1 MKFYTKSLTA
11 QVVAGSM
18 IVMSG
23 MLISLSSNA
32 QVFMNNRGAKLNVAS
47 GSYLNVDGTFENQT
61 IGGPIHGQIE
71 NNGTMEVSGNWTN
84 NATLGGLFTT
94 NTGTVILDGSA
105 QTVGGTNTTLFN
117 NLTLAGGSSSVK
129 TLGVN
134 TIVGGG
140 YVSPAGVLT
149 LETSGTGHTLDLNA
163 REVEITNPLNSAIVA
178 GSGKIRSETTP
189 LVTLSGP
196 AGPGY
201 GKVVWDIGLSGNGS
215 IYTVPFANAAG
226 NDIKFLY
233 EKTSA
238 GVGASGKMKFSTYH
252 TAVDNT
258 PWATTVTGLVNDY
271 NQPSQLYVVD
281 RFWNIEH
288 VGYTIGTGNLPQSK
302 YTFKYDDVDLNMG
315 GNPLINNVGID
326 NEAQL
331 RPQRFNPYLPSNG
344 GWGDWLFGP
353 NVNALANTLQI
364 SIANDYG
371 GTTWMGGDY
380 LPVWTL
386 VDESN
391 PLPIELIRF
400 AGNCADGQVE
410 VTWTT
415 ASETNNDFFT
425 VQRSIDGVTFE
436 DVVIVDGAGN
446 SSTIINYS
454 AIDYNPYGGTSYYRL
469 KQTDF
474 DGASKYS
481 DVVAV
486 SCGNAATD
494 FNLVN
499 AYDQGNGTMA
509 VVFNAGDNEL
519 YTVTLYDIIG
529 KQITETTGKAYSGK
543 NQINIAVGD
552 LARGIYMVNLKNE
565 FKSFGRRVML
575 H

>member
-1 MKFYTKSLTA
+1 MMKFYSKSLTS
-11 QVVAGSM
+11 QVITGSV
-18 IVMSG
+18 IAVSG
-23 MLISLSSNA
+23 LLFSLSSNA
-32 QVFMNNRGAKLNVAS
+32 QVFMNNSGAKLNVAS
-47 GSYLNVDGTFENQT
+47 GSYLNIDGTFENQT
-61 IGGPIHGQIE
+61 NGAIE
-71 NNGTMEVSGNWTN
+71 NNGTMEVLNNWTN
-84 NATLGGLFTT
+84 NDASGVFST
-94 NTGTVILDGSA
+94 NAGTVRLDGGA
-105 QTVGGTNTTLFN
+105 QTINGSNTTKFN
-117 NLTLAGGSSSVK
+117 NLTLAGSSSSVK
-129 TLGVN
+129 TLGVPN

-140 YVSPAGVLT
+140 YGTPTGVLT

-163 REVEITNPLNSAIVA
+163 KEIEITNPLNSAIVA
-178 GSGKIRSETTP
+178 GTGKIRSETTP
-189 LVTLSGP
+189 SS
-196 AGPGY
+196 GY
-201 GKVVWDIGLSGNGS
+201 GKVVWDIGTSGNGS
-215 IYTVPFANAAG
+215 VYTVPFANAAG

-238 GVGASGKMKFSTYH
+238 GTGAAGKMKFSTYH
-252 TAVDNT
+252 TATDNT
-258 PWATTVTGLVNDY
+258 PWATTVTGLNNVY
-271 NQPSQLYVVD
+271 GQPSHLYVVD

-288 VGYTIGTGNLPQSK
+288 EGYTLGTGNMPQSK
-302 YTFKYDDVDLNMG
+302 YTFKYDDVDLNLL
-315 GNPLINNVGID
+315 GNTGID
-326 NEAQL
+326 FESQL
-331 RPQRFNPYLPSNG
+331 RAQRFNPYLPSNG
-344 GWGDWLFGP
+344 GWDDWLFGP
-353 NVNALANTLQI
+353 NVNTAANTLQI

-386 VDESN
+386 IDESN

-400 AGNCADGQVE
+400 AGNCTDGQIE

-425 VQRSIDGVTFE
+425 VQRSIDGVNFE

-446 SSTIINYS
+446 SSSIINYS
-454 AIDYNPYGGTSYYRL
+454 AVDYNPYGGTSYYRL

>member
-1 MKFYTKSLTA
+1 MKKFYKNTIALVLAATA
-11 QVVAGSM
+11 FSTAV
-18 IVMSG
+18 
-23 MLISLSSNA
+23 NA
-32 QVFMNNRGAKLNVAS
+32 QIFTNNNGAKLNIAS
-47 GSYLNVDGTFENQT
+47 GTYLNIDGTFENQSNADV
-61 IGGPIHGQIE
+61 INADIE
-71 NNGTMEVSGNWTN
+71 NNGTMEVSEGWTN
-84 NATLGGLFTT
+84 NDAQGVFST
-94 NTGTVILDGSA
+94 NAGTVRLDGSA
-105 QTVGGTNTTLFN
+105 QTIGGTNTTFFN

-129 TLGVN
+129 TLAIN
-134 TIVGGG
+134 TLVGGG
-140 YVSPAGVLT
+140 YGSPAGVLT
-149 LETSGTGHTLDLNA
+149 LETSGIGHTLDLNA
-163 REVEITNPLNSAIVA
+163 KEVEITNPLNSAIVA
-178 GSGKIRSETTP
+178 GTGKIRSETTP
-189 LVTLSGP
+189 SVTLNGAP
-196 AGPGY
+196 GPGY
-201 GKVVWDIGLSGNGS
+201 GKVVWDIGTAGNGS
-215 IYTVPFANAAG
+215 VYSVPFANAAG
-226 NDIKFLY
+226 NDITFLY

-238 GVGASGKMKFSTYH
+238 GVGAAGKIKFSTYH
-252 TAVDNT
+252 TATDNT
-258 PWATTVTGLVNDY
+258 PWATTVTGLVNEY
-271 NQPSQLYVVD
+271 NQPSHLYVVD

-288 VGYTIGTGNLPQSK
+288 EGYTSGTANMPHSK
-302 YTFKYDDVDLNMG
+302 YTFKYDDADLNLV
-315 GNPLINNVGID
+315 GNTGID

-331 RPQRFNPYLPSNG
+331 RPQRFNQYLPPNG

-353 NVNALANTLQI
+353 DVINPATNTLQI

-371 GTTWMGGDY
+371 VGTWMGGDY
-380 LPVWTL
+380 LPIWTL

-436 DVVIVDGAGN
+436 DVTIVDGAGN
-446 SSTIINYS
+446 SSSIINYS
-454 AIDYNPYGGTSYYRL
+454 AVDYNPYGGTSYYRL

-474 DGASKYS
+474 DGTSQYS

-509 VVFNAGDNEL
+509 VIFNAGDNEL

-529 KQITETTGKAYSGK
+529 KQITETTGKAYSGQ

-552 LARGIYMVNLKNE
+552 LARGIYMINLKNE

>member
-1 MKFYTKSLTA
+1 
-11 QVVAGSM
+11 M
-18 IVMSG
+18 IVIGG
-23 MLISLSSNA
+23 MFASLSSDA
-32 QVFMNNRGAKLNVAS
+32 QTVYFNNYGAKINVATI
-47 GSYLNVDGTFENQT
+47 GTYLNIDGTFANKTLGAIQ
-61 IGGPIHGQIE
+61 
-71 NNGTMEVSGNWTN
+71 NNGTMEVAGDWENDDVDGVFVNSP
-84 NATLGGLFTT
+84 
-94 NTGTVILDGSA
+94 GTVTSGTVKLDGTT
-105 QTVGGTNTTLFN
+105 QLIGGTAATRFY
-117 NLTLAGGSSSVK
+117 NLTISEPPAPALPSSNNVK
-129 TLGVN
+129 TLNQDVF
-134 TIVGGG
+134 VGG
-140 YVSPAGVLT
+140 YPAFTGTTGILH
-149 LETSGTGHTLDLNA
+149 LEDNILELNA
-163 REVEITNPLNSAIVA
+163 NDVEVTYNSNLAINS
-178 GSGKIRSETTP
+178 GSGGKIRSETTP
-189 LVTLSGP
+189 LVAGNGP
-196 AGPGY
+196 ILTPLAGSPGPGY
-201 GKVVWDIGLSGNGS
+201 GKIIWDIGTAGASTV
-215 IYTVPFANAAG
+215 YTVPFGNAAN

-233 EKTSA
+233 EKIT
-238 GVGASGKMKFSTYH
+238 GGTGATGQMKFSTYH
-252 TAVDNT
+252 TATADNT

-271 NQPSQLYVVD
+271 NQPSHLYVVD

-288 VGYTIGTGNLPQSK
+288 VGYTLGTGNMPQSK
-302 YTFKYDDVDLNMG
+302 YTFKYDDVDLNLAG
-315 GNPLINNVGID
+315 NTGINPL
-326 NEAQL
+326 ETSL
-331 RPQRFNPYLPSNG
+331 RPQRFNPYLPPNG

-353 NVNALANTLQI
+353 TVTPGSNSVQI

-446 SSTIINYS
+446 SSSIINYN
-454 AIDYNPYGGTSYYRL
+454 AVDYNPYGGTSYYRL

-474 DGASKYS
+474 DGGAKYS

>member
-1 MKFYTKSLTA
+1 MMKFYTKSQTS
-11 QVVAGSM
+11 QVIATGV
-18 IVMSG
+18 ILVSG
-23 MLISLSSNA
+23 MFFSLKSNA
-32 QVFMNNRGAKLNVAS
+32 QVFMNNAGAKMNIAS
-47 GSYLNVDGTFENQT
+47 GSYLNVDGTFENQSNADVVNAD
-61 IGGPIHGQIE
+61 IE
-71 NNGTMEVSGNWTN
+71 NNGTIEVSEGWTN
-84 NATLGGLFTT
+84 NDAQGVFSSNAGI
-94 NTGTVILDGSA
+94 VRLDGGA
-105 QTVGGTNTTLFN
+105 QTIGGTNTTFFN

-129 TLGVN
+129 TLGIN
-134 TIVGGG
+134 TLVGGG
-140 YVSPAGVLT
+140 YASPSGVLT
-149 LETSGTGHTLDLNA
+149 LETSGIGHTLDLNA
-163 REVEITNPLNSAIVA
+163 KEVEITNPLNSGLVA
-178 GSGKIRSETTP
+178 GTGKIRSETTP
-189 LVTLSGP
+189 LVTNSGAP
-196 AGPGY
+196 GPGY
-201 GKVVWDIGLSGNGS
+201 GKVVWDIGTSGNGS

-238 GVGASGKMKFSTYH
+238 GVGAAGKIKFSTYH
-252 TAVDNT
+252 TATDNT
-258 PWATTVTGLVNDY
+258 PWATTVTGLMNDY
-271 NQPSQLYVVD
+271 NQPSHLYLVD

-288 VGYTIGTGNLPQSK
+288 VGYTSGTGNMPQSK
-302 YTFKYDDVDLNMG
+302 YTFKYDDVDLNLA
-315 GNPLINNVGID
+315 GNTGID
-326 NEAQL
+326 NEGQL
-331 RPQRFNPYLPSNG
+331 RPQRFNQYLPPNG

-353 NVNALANTLQI
+353 NANTAANTLQI

-371 GTTWMGGDY
+371 VGTWMGGDY
-380 LPVWTL
+380 LPIWTL

-436 DVVIVDGAGN
+436 DVTIVDGAGN
-446 SSTIINYS
+446 SSSIINYS
-454 AIDYNPYGGTSYYRL
+454 AVDYNPYGGTSYYRL

-474 DGASKYS
+474 DGTSQYS

-529 KQITETTGKAYSGK
+529 KQITETTGKAYSGQ

>member
-1 MKFYTKSLTA
+1 MMKFYTKSLTSR
-11 QVVAGSM
+11 VITGS
-18 IVMSG
+18 IIAASG
-23 MLISLSSNA
+23 ILFSLSSNA
-32 QVFMNNRGAKLNVAS
+32 QVFMNNSGAKLNVAS
-47 GSYLNVDGTFENQT
+47 GSYLNIDGTFENQT
-61 IGGPIHGQIE
+61 NGAIE
-71 NNGTMEVSGNWTN
+71 NNGTMEVLNNWTN
-84 NATLGGLFTT
+84 NDASGVFST
-94 NTGTVILDGSA
+94 NAGTVRLDGGA
-105 QTVGGTNTTLFN
+105 QTINGSNTTKFN

-129 TLGVN
+129 TLGIN

-140 YVSPAGVLT
+140 YASPAGVLT
-149 LETSGTGHTLDLNA
+149 LETSGIGHTLDLNA
-163 REVEITNPLNSAIVA
+163 KEVEITNPLNSAIVA
-178 GSGKIRSETTP
+178 GTGKIRSETTP
-189 LVTLSGP
+189 SVTLNGT

-215 IYTVPFANAAG
+215 VYTIPFANAAG

-238 GVGASGKMKFSTYH
+238 GVGASGQMKFSTYH
-252 TAVDNT
+252 TATDNT
-258 PWATTVTGLVNDY
+258 PWATSVTGLVNDY
-271 NQPSQLYVVD
+271 NQPSHLYVVD

-288 VGYTIGTGNLPQSK
+288 VGYTSGTGNLPQSK
-302 YTFKYDDVDLNMG
+302 YTFKYDDADLNLA
-315 GNPLINNVGID
+315 GNTGID

-331 RPQRFNPYLPSNG
+331 RPQRFNPYLPPNG

-353 NVNALANTLQI
+353 NVNTATNTLQI

-380 LPVWTL
+380 LPVWAL
-386 VDESN
+386 IDESN

-400 AGNCADGQVE
+400 AGNCTDGQVE

-425 VQRSIDGVTFE
+425 VQRSIDGVNFE

-446 SSTIINYS
+446 SSSIINYS
-454 AIDYNPYGGTSYYRL
+454 AVDYNPYGGTSYYRL

>member
-1 MKFYTKSLTA
+1 
-11 QVVAGSM
+11 
-18 IVMSG
+18 
-23 MLISLSSNA
+23 
-32 QVFMNNRGAKLNVAS
+32 
-47 GSYLNVDGTFENQT
+47 
-61 IGGPIHGQIE
+61 
-71 NNGTMEVSGNWTN
+71 
-84 NATLGGLFTT
+84 
-94 NTGTVILDGSA
+94 
-105 QTVGGTNTTLFN
+105 
-117 NLTLAGGSSSVK
+117 
-129 TLGVN
+129 
-134 TIVGGG
+134 
-140 YVSPAGVLT
+140 
-149 LETSGTGHTLDLNA
+149 
-163 REVEITNPLNSAIVA
+163 
-178 GSGKIRSETTP
+178 
-189 LVTLSGP
+189 LSGP
-196 AGPGY
+196 VGPGY
-201 GKVVWDIGLSGNGS
+201 GKVVWNIGTSGNGS

-238 GVGASGKMKFSTYH
+238 GVGAAGKMKFSTYH
-252 TAVDNT
+252 TATDNT

-271 NQPSQLYVVD
+271 NQPSHLYVVD

-288 VGYTIGTGNLPQSK
+288 VGYTSGTGNLPQSK
-302 YTFKYDDVDLNMG
+302 YTFKYDDVDLNLA
-315 GNPLINNVGID
+315 GNTGID
-326 NEAQL
+326 NEGQL
-331 RPQRFNPYLPSNG
+331 RPQRFNQYLSPNG

-353 NVNALANTLQI
+353 NVNILANTSQI

-371 GTTWMGGDY
+371 GTTWLGGDY
-380 LPVWTL
+380 LPIWTL

-410 VTWTT
+410 ITWTT

-425 VQRSIDGVTFE
+425 IQRSLDGTTFE
-436 DVVIVDGAGN
+436 DVTIVDGAGN
-446 SSTIINYS
+446 SSSIINYS
-454 AIDYNPYGGTSYYRL
+454 AVDYNPYGGTSYYRL

>member
-1 MKFYTKSLTA
+1 MMKFYTKSLTSR
-11 QVVAGSM
+11 VITGS
-18 IVMSG
+18 IIAASG
-23 MLISLSSNA
+23 ILFSLSSNA
-32 QVFMNNRGAKLNVAS
+32 QVFMNNSGAKLNVAS
-47 GSYLNVDGTFENQT
+47 GSYLNIDGTFENQT
-61 IGGPIHGQIE
+61 NGAIE
-71 NNGTMEVSGNWTN
+71 NNGTMEVLNNWTN
-84 NATLGGLFTT
+84 NDASGVFST
-94 NTGTVILDGSA
+94 NAGTVRLDGGA
-105 QTVGGTNTTLFN
+105 QTINGSNTTKFN

-129 TLGVN
+129 TLGIN

-140 YVSPAGVLT
+140 YASPAGVLT
-149 LETSGTGHTLDLNA
+149 LETSGIGHTLDLNA
-163 REVEITNPLNSAIVA
+163 KEVEITNPLNSAIVA
-178 GSGKIRSETTP
+178 GTGKIRSETTP
-189 LVTLSGP
+189 SVTLNGT

-215 IYTVPFANAAG
+215 VYTIPFANAAG

-238 GVGASGKMKFSTYH
+238 GVGASGQMKFSTYH
-252 TAVDNT
+252 TATDNT
-258 PWATTVTGLVNDY
+258 PWATSVTGLVNDY
-271 NQPSQLYVVD
+271 NQPSHLYVVD

-288 VGYTIGTGNLPQSK
+288 VGYTSGTGNLPQSK
-302 YTFKYDDVDLNMG
+302 YTFKYDDADLNLA
-315 GNPLINNVGID
+315 GNTGID

-331 RPQRFNPYLPSNG
+331 RPQRFNPYLPPNG

-353 NVNALANTLQI
+353 NVNTATNTLQI

-386 VDESN
+386 IDESN

-400 AGNCADGQVE
+400 AGNCTDGQVE

-425 VQRSIDGVTFE
+425 VQRSIDGVNFE

-446 SSTIINYS
+446 SSSIINYS
-454 AIDYNPYGGTSYYRL
+454 AVDYNPYGGTSYYRL

>member
-1 MKFYTKSLTA
+1 MMKFYTKSLSFI
-11 QVVAGSM
+11 VAGT
-18 IVMSG
+18 V
-23 MLISLSSNA
+23 LSLSANA
-32 QVFMNNRGAKLNVAS
+32 QVFMNNSGAKMNIAT

-61 IGGPIHGQIE
+61 GGAIE
-71 NNGTMEVSGNWTN
+71 NNGTMEVLNNWTN
-84 NATLGGLFTT
+84 NDASGVFST
-94 NTGTVILDGSA
+94 NAGTVRLDGGA
-105 QTVGGTNTTLFN
+105 QTIAGTNTTFFN
-117 NLTLAGGSSSVK
+117 NLTLAGGSSSIK

-134 TIVGGG
+134 TLVGGG
-140 YVSPAGVLT
+140 YGSPAGVLT

-163 REVEITNPLNSAIVA
+163 KEVEITNPLNSAIVA
-178 GSGKIRSETTP
+178 GTGKIRSETTP
-189 LVTLSGP
+189 VVTNSGAP
-196 AGPGY
+196 GPGY
-201 GKVVWDIGLSGNGS
+201 GKVVWDIGTSGNGS
-215 IYTVPFANAAG
+215 VYSVPFANAAG
-226 NDIKFLY
+226 NDITFLY

-238 GVGASGKMKFSTYH
+238 GVGAAGKIKFSTYH
-252 TAVDNT
+252 TATDNT

-271 NQPSQLYVVD
+271 NQPSHLYVVD

-288 VGYTIGTGNLPQSK
+288 EGYTSGTANMPHSK
-302 YTFKYDDVDLNMG
+302 YTFKYDDTDLNLA
-315 GNPLINNVGID
+315 GNTGID

-331 RPQRFNPYLPSNG
+331 RPQRFNQYLPPNG

-353 NVNALANTLQI
+353 DAINTAANTLQI

-436 DVVIVDGAGN
+436 DVTIVDGAGN
-446 SSTIINYS
+446 SSSIINYS
-454 AIDYNPYGGTSYYRL
+454 AVDYNPYGGTSYYRL

-474 DGASKYS
+474 DGTSQYS

-529 KQITETTGKAYSGK
+529 KQITETTGKAYSGQ

>member
-1 MKFYTKSLTA
+1 MKFYTKSLSFI
-11 QVVAGSM
+11 VAGT
-18 IVMSG
+18 V
-23 MLISLSSNA
+23 LSFSANA
-32 QVFMNNRGAKLNVAS
+32 QVFMNNAGAKMNIAS
-47 GSYLNVDGTFENQT
+47 GSYLNIDGTFENQSNADV
-61 IGGPIHGQIE
+61 INADIE
-71 NNGTMEVSGNWTN
+71 NNGTMEVSEGWTN
-84 NATLGGLFTT
+84 NDAQGVFST
-94 NTGTVILDGSA
+94 NAGTVRLDGGA
-105 QTVGGTNTTLFN
+105 QTIAGTNRTFFN
-117 NLTLAGGSSSVK
+117 NLTLAGGSSSIK

-134 TIVGGG
+134 TLVGGG
-140 YVSPAGVLT
+140 YGSPAGVLT
-149 LETSGTGHTLDLNA
+149 LNSGAAHTLDLNA
-163 REVEITNPLNSAIVA
+163 KEVEITNPLNSAIVA
-178 GSGKIRSETTP
+178 GTGKIRSETTP
-189 LVTLSGP
+189 VLTNSGAP
-196 AGPGY
+196 GPGY
-201 GKVVWDIGLSGNGS
+201 GKVVWDIGTAGNGS
-215 IYTVPFANAAG
+215 VYSVPFANAAG
-226 NDIKFLY
+226 NDITFLY

-238 GVGASGKMKFSTYH
+238 GVGAAGKIKFSTYH
-252 TAVDNT
+252 TATDNT

-271 NQPSQLYVVD
+271 NQPSHLYVVD

-288 VGYTIGTGNLPQSK
+288 EGYTSGTANMPHSK
-302 YTFKYDDVDLNMG
+302 YTFKYDDADLNLI
-315 GNPLINNVGID
+315 GNTGID

-331 RPQRFNPYLPSNG
+331 RPQRFNQYLPPNG

-353 NVNALANTLQI
+353 DVINTAANTLQI

-410 VTWTT
+410 ITWTT

-425 VQRSIDGVTFE
+425 VQRSIDGINFE
-436 DVVIVDGAGN
+436 DVTIVDGAGN
-446 SSTIINYS
+446 SSSIINYS
-454 AIDYNPYGGTSYYRL
+454 AVDYNPYGGTSYYRL

-474 DGASKYS
+474 DGTSQYS

-486 SCGNAATD
+486 SCGTATTD

-529 KQITETTGKAYSGK
+529 KQITETTGKAYSGQ

>member
-1 MKFYTKSLTA
+1 MMKFYTKSLTA

-23 MLISLSSNA
+23 MLVSLSSNA
-32 QVFMNNRGAKLNVAS
+32 QVFMNNSGAKLNVAS

-61 IGGPIHGQIE
+61 NGIIK
-71 NNGTMEVSGNWTN
+71 NNGTIEVSADWTN
-84 NATLGGLFTT
+84 NDAGGVFDSD
-94 NTGTVILDGSA
+94 NGGVILDGGA
-105 QTVGGTNTTLFN
+105 QTISGTNTTKFN
-117 NLTLAGGSSSVK
+117 NLTLAGASSSVK
-129 TLGVN
+129 TLGIN
-134 TIVGGG
+134 TLVGGG
-140 YVSPAGVLT
+140 YGSPAGVLT

-163 REVEITNPLNSAIVA
+163 KEVEITNPLNSAIVA
-178 GSGKIRSETTP
+178 GSTGKIRSETTP
-189 LVTLSGP
+189 LVTLNGP

-201 GKVVWDIGLSGNGS
+201 GKVVWDIGTSGSSS

-238 GVGASGKMKFSTYH
+238 GVGAAGKMKFSTYH

-258 PWATTVTGLVNDY
+258 PWATNVTGLANAY
-271 NQPSQLYVVD
+271 NQPSHLYAVD

-288 VGYTIGTGNLPQSK
+288 VGYTTGTGNLPQSK
-302 YTFKYDDVDLNMG
+302 YTFKYDDADLNMG
-315 GNPLINNVGID
+315 ANPLINNVGID

-331 RPQRFNPYLPSNG
+331 IAQRFNQYLTPNG
-344 GWGDWLFGP
+344 GWGDWQFSPHG
-353 NVNALANTLQI
+353 NIVANTLQI

-380 LPVWTL
+380 LPIWTL

-446 SSTIINYS
+446 SSSIINYS
-454 AIDYNPYGGTSYYRL
+454 AVDYNPYGGTSYYRL

-509 VVFNAGDNEL
+509 IVFNAGDNEL

>member
-1 MKFYTKSLTA
+1 MIKFYNKYLTSRVIIGSIIAVCGMFFSLA
-11 QVVAGSM
+11 A
-18 IVMSG
+18 
-23 MLISLSSNA
+23 NA
-32 QVFMNNRGAKLNVAS
+32 QIFMNNFGAKLNVAS
-47 GSYLNVDGTFENQT
+47 GSYLNIDGTFENQT
-61 IGGPIHGQIE
+61 SGAIE
-71 NNGTMEVSGNWTN
+71 NNGTIEVQNDWTN
-84 NATLGGLFTT
+84 ADAGGVFTT
-94 NTGTVILDGSA
+94 NTGTVILDGTS
-105 QTVGGTNTTLFN
+105 QTIGGTAFTRFF
-117 NLTLAGGSSSVK
+117 NLTTSGSGSNNIK
-129 TLGVN
+129 TLGYDISIGAYPAFTGTTGILDLEDNILSLNGKTLSVN
-134 TIVGGG
+134 NKNGTAINSSGGG
-140 YVSPAGVLT
+140 L
-149 LETSGTGHTLDLNA
+149 
-163 REVEITNPLNSAIVA
+163 
-178 GSGKIRSETTP
+178 IRSENTIPPYGTVRWNIDNATGVHTIP
-189 LVTLSGP
+189 FGTVSNVAIPFIYDIFT
-196 AGPGY
+196 AGTDASNGY
-201 GKVVWDIGLSGNGS
+201 TD
-215 IYTVPFANAAG
+215 
-226 NDIKFLY
+226 
-233 EKTSA
+233 
-238 GVGASGKMKFSTYH
+238 FSTYP
-252 TAVDNT
+252 TPANNLPLPTGVMGVNDNAGNNNSNNVINRFWIVGERV
-258 PWATTVTGLVNDY
+258 WATYPKINYTFTFDNNAATDLARTGSWGILRAQRYNPTIVQTGL
-271 NQPSQLYVVD
+271 
-281 RFWNIEH
+281 E
-288 VGYTIGTGNLPQSK
+288 
-302 YTFKYDDVDLNMG
+302 
-315 GNPLINNVGID
+315 
-326 NEAQL
+326 
-331 RPQRFNPYLPSNG
+331 
-344 GWGDWLFGP
+344 GWGDWLYSPSNIG
-353 NVNALANTLQI
+353 NTVTATIANTPY
-364 SIANDYG
+364 DYY
-371 GTTWMGGDY
+371 D
-380 LPVWTL
+380 VWTL

-446 SSTIINYS
+446 SSSIINYS
-454 AIDYNPYGGTSYYRL
+454 AVDYNPYGGTSYYRL

>member
-1 MKFYTKSLTA
+1 MVIGMFASLP
-11 QVVAGSM
+11 
-18 IVMSG
+18 
-23 MLISLSSNA
+23 SNA
-32 QVFMNNRGAKLNVAS
+32 QVFMNNAGAKMNVAS
-47 GSYLNVDGTFENQT
+47 GSYLNIDGTFENQT
-61 IGGPIHGQIE
+61 SGAIE
-71 NNGTMEVSGNWTN
+71 NNGTIEVLNNWTN
-84 NATLGGLFTT
+84 NDAGGVFST
-94 NTGTVILDGSA
+94 NTGTVRLDGGA
-105 QTVGGTNTTLFN
+105 QTIAGTNTTFFN

-129 TLGVN
+129 TLGIN
-134 TIVGGG
+134 TLVGGG
-140 YVSPAGVLT
+140 YVSPTGVLT
-149 LETSGTGHTLDLNA
+149 LQTSGIGHTLDLNA
-163 REVEITNPLNSAIVA
+163 KEVEITNPLNSAIVA
-178 GSGKIRSETTP
+178 GTGKIRSETTP
-189 LVTLSGP
+189 SVTLNGT

-201 GKVVWDIGLSGNGS
+201 GKVVWDIGTAGNGS

-226 NDIKFLY
+226 NDITFLY

-238 GVGASGKMKFSTYH
+238 GVGAAGKMKFSTYH
-252 TAVDNT
+252 TATDNT
-258 PWATTVTGLVNDY
+258 PWATTVTGLVNEY
-271 NQPSQLYVVD
+271 NQPSHLYVVD

-288 VGYTIGTGNLPQSK
+288 EGYTSGTGNMPQSK
-302 YTFKYDDVDLNMG
+302 YTFKYDDVDLNLA
-315 GNPLINNVGID
+315 GNTGID
-326 NEAQL
+326 NEGQL
-331 RPQRFNPYLPSNG
+331 RPQRFNPYLPPNG

-353 NVNALANTLQI
+353 NANTAANTLQI

-425 VQRSIDGVTFE
+425 VQRSIDGVNFE
-436 DVVIVDGAGN
+436 DVTIVDGAGN
-446 SSTIINYS
+446 SSSIINYS
-454 AIDYNPYGGTSYYRL
+454 AVDYNPYGGTSYYRL

-474 DGASKYS
+474 DGTSQYS

-486 SCGNAATD
+486 SCGTAATD

-499 AYDQGNGTMA
+499 AYDQGNGTMT

-529 KQITETTGKAYSGK
+529 KQITETTGKAYSGQ

>member
-1 MKFYTKSLTA
+1 MKFYNKSLSSR
-11 QVVAGSM
+11 VLAGSIIAIGGM
-18 IVMSG
+18 IA
-23 MLISLSSNA
+23 SLSSNA
-32 QVFMNNRGAKLNVAS
+32 QTVYLNNVGAKMHIVS

-61 IGGPIHGQIE
+61 SGAIE
-71 NNGTMEVSGNWTN
+71 NNGTIEVLNDWTN
-84 NATLGGLFTT
+84 ADGSGVFTT
-94 NTGTVILDGSA
+94 NTGTVILDGASQA
-105 QTVGGTNTTLFN
+105 IGGTAFTRFF
-117 NLTLAGGSSSVK
+117 NLTASGSGSNNVK
-129 TLGVN
+129 TLDQDISVGAYPAFTGTTGVLDLEDN
-134 TIVGGG
+134 VLSLNGKILSVNNKNGAAINSTGGG
-140 YVSPAGVLT
+140 L
-149 LETSGTGHTLDLNA
+149 
-163 REVEITNPLNSAIVA
+163 
-178 GSGKIRSETTP
+178 IRSENTTP
-189 LVTLSGP
+189 PYGTVRWNIDNATGAHTIP
-196 AGPGY
+196 FGTAANVAIPFIYDVFTAGTDASNGY
-201 GKVVWDIGLSGNGS
+201 TI
-215 IYTVPFANAAG
+215 
-226 NDIKFLY
+226 
-233 EKTSA
+233 
-238 GVGASGKMKFSTYH
+238 FSTYP
-252 TAVDNT
+252 TPTSNLPLPTGVMGVNDNAGNNNSNNVINRFWIVGERV
-258 PWATTVTGLVNDY
+258 WATYPKINYTFTFDNNAATDLARTGAWGVLRAQRYNPTIVQTGL
-271 NQPSQLYVVD
+271 
-281 RFWNIEH
+281 E
-288 VGYTIGTGNLPQSK
+288 
-302 YTFKYDDVDLNMG
+302 
-315 GNPLINNVGID
+315 
-326 NEAQL
+326 
-331 RPQRFNPYLPSNG
+331 
-344 GWGDWLFGP
+344 GWGDWLYSP
-353 NVNALANTLQI
+353 ANIGNTVTAT
-364 SIANDYG
+364 IANAPYDYY
-371 GTTWMGGDY
+371 D
-380 LPVWTL
+380 VWTL

-436 DVVIVDGAGN
+436 DVVINDGAGN
-446 SSTIINYS
+446 SSSIINYT
-454 AIDYNPYGGTSYYRL
+454 AVDYNPYGGTSYYRL